1 MHELSIALSLVEAV
15 CDELPQWGSNVTVRR
30 VVVRVG
36 PLSGVVSD
44 ALAFA
49 FDVAAEGTAIA
60 GARLEIEEAAGME
73 LQLAAVEVIDDS
85 EDHRGTP

>member
-1 MHELSIALSLVEAV
+1 MHELSIAVSLVEAV
-15 CDELPQWGSNVTVRR
+15 CDELPQWGRNVTVRR

-36 PLSGVVSD
+36 PLSGVVSS

-49 FDVAAEGTAIA
+49 FDVAAEGTLIA

-73 LQLAAVEVIDDS
+73 LQLAAVEVIDDA